1 MINVDD
7 RFLEEADESELFLM
21 MHVAKHVNKNGFCWP
36 SNKKLLSATKWDIKK
51 LQRVKVRCIQKGFM
65 KAGVR
70 HNEFGAQSSNF
81 YEVTT
86 DYLSVLVSLNGK
98 QMEEETHAPKRD
110 TPLSQNGIAPLSQNG
125 TTPHPQNGIAP
136 LSQNGTTEVLI
147 NRSINK
153 GSINNGTFIDS
164 DESNGAQANPK
175 KENLQGQMMTAWE
188 KVYIEKV
195 GEQPKAKRT
204 KNEFVAVA
212 EFAKHVRE
220 DLARKGKPNADADV
234 LTRWVSFCQKAWDL
248 NNEVIQSNFTP
259 GTLWGMY
266 DRINAALAAKRAKP
280 GSKTPNGFL
289 PMVDRESIKGKGG
302 LVKPNFN
309 TSKNVEL

>member
-21 MHVAKHVNKNGFCWP
+21 LHVAKHVNKHGFCWP

-70 HNEFGAQSSNF
+70 HNEYGAQSSNF

-98 QMEEETHAPKRD
+98 QMEEETPTPKRD
-110 TPLSQNGIAPLSQNG
+110 TPLSQNGTAPHPQNGVPPLSQNG
-125 TTPHPQNGIAP
+125 TGP
-136 LSQNGTTEVLI
+136 LPQNGTTEVLT

-153 GSINNGTFIDS
+153 GSINKRTLVDS
-164 DESNGAQANPK
+164 EESNGAHADSK
-175 KENLQGQMMTAWE
+175 KENLQGKMIREWE
-188 KVYIEKV
+188 TVYTQKV
-195 GEQPKAKRT
+195 GEVPKGKRPQHD
-204 KNEFVAVA
+204 FVAVA
-212 EFAKHVRE
+212 EFAKHVRA
-220 DLARKGKPNADADV
+220 DLAKKEKPNADEDV
-234 LTRWVSFCQKAWDL
+234 LARWVSFCTKAWDL

-266 DRINAALAAKRAKP
+266 DRINAALAAQRTAATSKNKFMRGQLP
-280 GSKTPNGFL
+280 IITHGSAE
-289 PMVDRESIKGKGG
+289 DAGG
-302 LVKPNFN
+302 LVKNPFKK
-309 TSKNVEL
+309 TV